1 MARCALEL
9 AFLQTFSAHE
19 DIPGMQEPM
28 VMGRGY
34 ESVGSS
40 TKPGLAHRPSERER
54 VAKTTGRKVNLSLG
68 HQPQAPNTSIT
79 HKHHP

>member
-40 TKPGLAHRPSERER
+40 TKPGLAHRPSVRESGKDHWQESESFSG
-54 VAKTTGRKVNLSLG
+54 AS
-68 HQPQAPNTSIT
+68 ATST
-79 HKHHP
+79 HKLTR